1 MWLDDIEGCETM
13 RRRALG
19 RCPVCGEALDVTRLS
34 CPRCDTSIE
43 GRFETCKFCQL
54 SNEQRDFV
62 EIFIKSR
69 GNIKEVER
77 ELGVSYP
84 TVRGRL
90 DAVIQALGYPVE
102 RDKDDEAQLETR
114 RRAVLESLAKGE
126 IRADE
131 AIKLLKQR

>member
-1 MWLDDIEGCETM
+1 M

-19 RCPVCGEALDVTRLS
+19 RCPVCGETLDVTRLS
-34 CPRCDTSIE
+34 CLRCETSIE
-43 GRFETCKFCQL
+43 GRFEMCKFCQL
-54 SNEQRDFV
+54 SNEQKDFV

-77 ELGVSYP
+77 ELGISYP

-102 RDKDDEAQLETR
+102 RERDREDEAEVAAR
-114 RRAVLESLAKGE
+114 RKSVLDSLAKGD
-126 IRADE
+126 IPADE